1 MYRLVSLSLVTALA
15 LILVLSVSAQNQQPE
30 GESAAAEE
38 TVAAVESDQTTDG
51 VADADAAADADA
63 GEAEQETGKTVT
75 DQWITWLVQGGRT
88 MIFLGLLSILGL
100 GCALERFAHMR
111 IYRVVPAGLTARV
124 IALWKQG
131 QFDEIREECSRSN
144 SMLAR
149 VVESMLEHRDT
160 TDFQAVKVLT
170 EDKASREL
178 RLEHRK
184 GAMLSIVATLAPL
197 LGLFGTI
204 VGLLGAFTTVAAVGE
219 MGDPALLADDISK
232 ALITTVAGLAIAMPA
247 LFIYNVIRN
256 RLELYAVLLEEEVSD
271 LVNNLFVKKAS

>member
-1 MYRLVSLSLVTALA
+1 MYRLLSFSLITAVA
-15 LILVLSVSAQNQQPE
+15 MVLVLSVSAQNQLPA
-30 GESAAAEE
+30 GESAANE
-38 TVAAVESDQTTDG
+38 TVANAEEPAQAPDVSAD
-51 VADADAAADADA
+51 VADAET
-63 GEAEQETGKTVT
+63 GEAVPEREKTAM
-75 DQWITWLVQGGRT
+75 DQWITWCIQGGRT

-111 IYRVVPAGLTARV
+111 IYRVVPGGFTAKV
-124 IALWKQG
+124 IALWKEG
-131 QFDEIREECSRSN
+131 KIEEVREECARSN

-149 VVESMLEHRDT
+149 VVESMLEHRET
-160 TDFQAVKVLT
+160 TDFQVVKVFT

-184 GAMLSIVATLAPL
+184 ASMLSIVATLAPL

-247 LFIYNVIRN
+247 LFIYNVIRS
-256 RLELYAVLLEEEVSD
+256 RLELYAVILEEEVSD
-271 LVNNLFVKKAS
+271 LVHNLFVKTAA